1 MAFDVSGS
9 LPIHRHTELSPAMTE
24 PIGRLVLPAMD
35 CRHRE
40 HQAMKGWARRGS
52 ACAFLASVSLG
63 GCAAPD
69 PQHTLDSLLQQQNA
83 LEFFCARKD
92 PGVYPECPI
101 NASSISA
108 KIHSV
113 ETLQQPVPP
122 PKSLTA
128 EEEAAII
135 AGSYRY
141 DREWEAKGTS
151 GRVPREYDR
160 SIEFVLTSGAL
171 FRSPSLDPDQLQF
184 WFLSNPYPGII
195 CGSESQPNVFGIN
208 TDATRF
214 AAYFS
219 PAGKLS
225 KIAEPA
231 RIPQESLDWMYA
243 DRLNGPIAAS
253 DEAALFRIC
262 GIVPAS

>member
-1 MAFDVSGS
+1 M
-9 LPIHRHTELSPAMTE
+9 
-24 PIGRLVLPAMD
+24 
-35 CRHRE
+35 
-40 HQAMKGWARRGS
+40 RRS
-52 ACAFLASVSLG
+52 ACALLALASLA
-63 GCAAPD
+63 GCAD
-69 PQHTLDSLLQQQNA
+69 PEPQQRLDSLRQQLDA

-135 AGSYRY
+135 AGSYKY

-231 RIPQESLDWMYA
+231 RISQESLDWMYA